1 MTLKELKAQI
11 ERWEDRVETTEPHNV
26 EVRVMLVDWTD
37 DMTPVE
43 VGVERVE
50 LVAGWRLVIHPDVPA
65 DIRQSWDDSERD
77 WKEKRGW

>member
-1 MTLKELKAQI
+1 MTLKELKAELEML
-11 ERWEDRVETTEPHNV
+11 ERRQHHGPADGC

-37 DMTPVE
+37 DMTEVE

-65 DIRQSWDDSERD
+65 DMCEAEGHWTREFPP
-77 WKEKRGW
+77 EFRG